1 MEAKEE
7 KRRKNDGV
15 RIDVDLRVDGRSQWS
30 LFAMTALMDIH
41 HFFCSDVIIG
51 DMSLL
56 CHCRF
61 Y

>member
-7 KRRKNDGV
+7 KRRTNDGV
-15 RIDVDLRVDGRSQWS
+15 RIDVDLRVDGRSQ
-30 LFAMTALMDIH
+30 TALMDIH